1 MNFNELIIKEEIQQ
15 KEKQEKKLSSNKK
28 DDINYELDIEDEFD
42 YDYSKKIDII
52 RAESQN
58 SNIKNGN
65 NDIKDRNNFF
75 LFREKRK
82 SEPFKHIVK
91 DIKKND
97 SIAGE
102 NSIKLENK
110 KIQIY
115 SYNLNEKEQNIL
127 EDLYIFEYM
136 GEFNDIGNKEKN
148 EDIEFLI
155 IDYQKQKNNYKIYE
169 YILEKKIIIDFTTF
183 LLEYINENNTEID
196 GDLIAGVK
204 KNLFTISINNIAFE
218 NRKLKKNIFNNSAN
232 KCIND
237 YYFIISK
244 SIDAQE
250 SRILN
255 KIILDFFNANILKN
269 PILSNRSKSADNKGS
284 IKNKKTKIKEE
295 FKTNSNNKI
304 YLITREKTLN
314 NYFNLKE
321 NYAGLIIPNYIYNS
335 FLNGELL
342 DLENQDIFNK
352 YKFL

>member
-1 MNFNELIIKEEIQQ
+1 
-15 KEKQEKKLSSNKK
+15 
-28 DDINYELDIEDEFD
+28 
-42 YDYSKKIDII
+42 
-52 RAESQN
+52 
-58 SNIKNGN
+58 
-65 NDIKDRNNFF
+65 
-75 LFREKRK
+75 
-82 SEPFKHIVK
+82 
-91 DIKKND
+91 
-97 SIAGE
+97 
-102 NSIKLENK
+102 
-110 KIQIY
+110 
-115 SYNLNEKEQNIL
+115 
-127 EDLYIFEYM
+127 M

-148 EDIEFLI
+148 EDIEFVI
-155 IDYQKQKNNYKIYE
+155 FDYEKQKNNYKIYE
-169 YILEKKIIIDFTTF
+169 YILEKIKLIDFTTF

-269 PILSNRSKSADNKGS
+269 PILSNRSKSADNKIN

-314 NYFNLKE
+314 NYFNL
-321 NYAGLIIPNYIYNS
+321 A
-335 FLNGELL
+335 FLNSLVEVGIIHCLIFIKPKLL
-342 DLENQDIFNK
+342 
-352 YKFL
+352 

>member
-1 MNFNELIIKEEIQQ
+1 
-15 KEKQEKKLSSNKK
+15 
-28 DDINYELDIEDEFD
+28 
-42 YDYSKKIDII
+42 
-52 RAESQN
+52 
-58 SNIKNGN
+58 
-65 NDIKDRNNFF
+65 
-75 LFREKRK
+75 
-82 SEPFKHIVK
+82 
-91 DIKKND
+91 
-97 SIAGE
+97 
-102 NSIKLENK
+102 
-110 KIQIY
+110 
-115 SYNLNEKEQNIL
+115 
-127 EDLYIFEYM
+127 M

-169 YILEKKIIIDFTTF
+169 YILEKIIIIDFTTF

-218 NRKLKKNIFNNSAN
+218 NRKLKKTIFNNSAN

-321 NYAGLIIPNYIYNS
+321 KYAGLIIPNYIYNS